1 MAYERKS
8 GYNRAMQKA
17 LFLDRDG
24 VINEDLGYVYEA
36 RNFKFCEG
44 IFEALANFSARGYKL
59 IVITNQSGIGRG
71 YYTARQFE
79 ILNEFMLGEFRKRG
93 VTIDEVYFCPHAPE
107 DNCECRKPRPKM
119 ILEAARKFSVDLERS
134 IMIGDKQSDMDAAIA
149 AGVGRKFLIDGVNFK
164 SVRQIYETIKDEI

>member
-24 VINEDLGYVYEA
+24 VINEDLGYVYEV

-44 IFEALANFSARGYKL
+44 IFEALVNFSARGYKL

-79 ILNEFMLGEFRKRG
+79 ILNEFMLEEFKKRG

-107 DNCECRKPRPKM
+107 DNCECRKPHPKM
-119 ILEAARKFSVDLERS
+119 ILDAARKFSVDLERS

-149 AGVGRKFLIDGVNFK
+149 AGVGRKFLIDGVIFK

>member
-44 IFEALANFSARGYKL
+44 IFEALANFSALGYKL

-71 YYTARQFE
+71 YYTVRQFE
-79 ILNEFMLGEFRKRG
+79 ILNEFMLGEFKKRG
-93 VTIDEVYFCPHAPE
+93 VTIDEVCFCPHAPE

-119 ILEAARKFSVDLERS
+119 ILEAARKFSVDLEHS